1 MWYYRMNSR
10 PRPTLNFSCAEIYL
24 LTEFISRKMFESMKF
39 DMLILVDPRIFYA
52 WNTRKSDCKATSRA
66 SFFFNEPNIMHE
78 GLLRVPQ
85 FSSLT
90 I

>member
-39 DMLILVDPRIFYA
+39 DMLILVDPRILVEH
-52 WNTRKSDCKATSRA
+52 TK
-66 SFFFNEPNIMHE
+66 
-78 GLLRVPQ
+78 V
-85 FSSLT
+85 
-90 I
+90 